1 MLSFPRLTILLFAT
15 MLTSCLD
22 KGTSN
27 DVASTPVDT
36 ATIATEAPH
45 TKVVERFF
53 PSEKVLA
60 ITDTTDQSTGITVYI
75 VERKLDTYVIDEHTS
90 DSIKYIDKYRDT
102 EWLLK
107 VSKENVPLLDTVLR
121 KETFRDHMDDE
132 FMGIANFHAYWIR
145 SIQPDKIEFFGVITK
160 PETDWSFAFYHTLNL
175 NNRKFDIKEHVDDD
189 M

>member
-1 MLSFPRLTILLFAT
+1 MLSFPRLTTLLFAT

-36 ATIATEAPH
+36 AAIATEASHP
-45 TKVVERFF
+45 KVVERFF
-53 PSEKVLA
+53 PSENVLT
-60 ITDTTDQSTGITVYI
+60 ITDSTDQATGITVSI
-75 VERKLDTYVIDEHTS
+75 TERTLDTYVINEHAS
-90 DSIKYIDKYRDT
+90 DSIKYVDKYRDA

-107 VSKENVPLLDTVLR
+107 VSRKNVPLLDTVLR

-132 FMGIANFHAYWIR
+132 FMDMANFHGYWIR
-145 SIQPDKIEFFGVITK
+145 SIQPDQIEFFGVITK

-175 NNRKFDIKEHVDDD
+175 NNRQFDIKEPVDEPL
-189 M
+189 